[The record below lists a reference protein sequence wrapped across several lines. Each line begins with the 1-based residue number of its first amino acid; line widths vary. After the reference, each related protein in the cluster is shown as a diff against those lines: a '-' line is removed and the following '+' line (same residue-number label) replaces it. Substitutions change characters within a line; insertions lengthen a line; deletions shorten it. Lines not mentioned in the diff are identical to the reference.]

1 MTTIARYDGVA
12 DYYASGWGEDLSD
25 PVSVSLFELLAD
37 ITGQQVLDVA
47 CGHGRISRGLARQG
61 ASVTA
66 VDVSAAM
73 LGKAEEFERN
83 DPLGIRYVQADA
95 ASPGLLEGD
104 RYDAAACSMGLA
116 DIDDLDGTLSNLRRL
131 LRPGGTFAFTMLHP
145 CFPGIEGVS
154 AAWPSDGTYYDE
166 RYWQADASLST
177 LRRQVGA
184 NHRTLSTYLNTLHHH
199 GFTLTRTA
207 EPQPRIDPDSPRH
220 PMTKYPVFLVAT
232 ASSSSGQFQR

>member
-1 MTTIARYDGVA
+1 
-12 DYYASGWGEDLSD
+12 
-25 PVSVSLFELLAD
+25 
-37 ITGQQVLDVA
+37 
-47 CGHGRISRGLARQG
+47 
-61 ASVTA
+61 
-66 VDVSAAM
+66 M
-73 LGKAEEFERN
+73 LGKAEELERQ
-83 DPLGIRYVQADA
+83 DPLGIRYVKADA

-104 RYDAAACSMGLA
+104 QYDAAVCSMGLA
-116 DIDDLDGTLSNLRRL
+116 DIDDLDGTLTNLGRL

-184 NHRTLSTYLNTLHHH
+184 NHRTLSTYLNTLHRH

-207 EPQPRIDPDSPRH
+207 EPQPRIDPESPRQA
-220 PMTKYPVFLVAT
+220 MTKFPVFLVAAFT
-232 ASSSSGQFQR
+232 NSQRPS